1 MGEYMADMLCLIA
14 RPNYESKISLFSEL
28 WEKRGKSPE
37 NKTADEIFDDVMNKL
52 DEYSKKGA

>member
-1 MGEYMADMLCLIA
+1 MLCLIA

-37 NKTADEIFDDVMNKL
+37 NKTADEIYDGVLAKL
-52 DEYSKKGA
+52 DKYADKKLK